1 VTEEALDNLA
11 DAWIRYYH
19 APEGSAERFE
29 TSWAATEETSL
40 LFLGKRS
47 EELWQLILKIH
58 ERDQSI
64 VIQRMLSAG
73 AVEGLMAR
81 FGERYIDRVEEKARK
96 DPAFAKL
103 LGGVWRN
110 SISDEIWSRLQA
122 VCDHKGWSGM
132 QQ

>member
-1 VTEEALDNLA
+1 MVTEQLLDHLA
-11 DAWIRYYH
+11 DAWIRHYR

-29 TSWAATEETSL
+29 TSWAATEQVGL

-47 EELWQLILKIH
+47 EELWQLTLKIH

-64 VIQRMLSAG
+64 VIQRILSAG
-73 AVEGLMAR
+73 AVEGLIAR

-110 SISDEIWSRLQA
+110 SMSDEIWARLQTA
-122 VCDHKGWSGM
+122 WD
-132 QQ
+132 